1 MMSFLFPYLLYAF
14 LPSLLLTAAQSSNNV
29 TTGSSITAGANPSSF
44 WASPSKEFCFGFQ
57 EIEPGSFLLATWFD
71 AIPEKTITWS
81 ANRDH
86 LAPRGSK
93 VELTR
98 EKGLVL
104 SDPSGQ
110 QIWQAKLGGNGGQ
123 LGYGALLDTGNFVL
137 TTQVGSAL
145 WQSFDEPTDTIL
157 PTQLLN
163 LGAQLIAQFSQK
175 NYSSGRFMMQ
185 LGTDGNLGLYTT
197 DYPLFD
203 AVNTAYFS
211 SSTQGSGYQ
220 VVFNQT
226 GLVYLVA
233 NNGSILSQLFSDEL
247 PKQGFYQRVILEYD
261 GVLRHYIYP
270 KSSSSS
276 SISTGWSIK
285 SFIPENICTRV
296 IQQTGSGVCGFNS
309 YCSIGNDDRPY
320 CSCPPGY
327 IPLDPEDELSGCNP
341 NFSPQSCP
349 ETPSQQDEQF
359 GFKELINV
367 DWPLSDYEHFENVN
381 KDWCREACFRDCF
394 CAVSVFKEGGD
405 CWKKKLPLSNGKNDS
420 SVDRTTFIK
429 VGTNGDLS
437 KPRDKSKNR
446 VWPTLLGISGFINLV
461 LVGFLFLGCFAF
473 AKYKKS
479 KQGVGGATVN
489 EGYSVRGFTYK
500 ELIEATNDFKEEIGS
515 GAFGVVYK
523 GIMCGPS
530 GSETSIAVKRLNSI
544 VRDAEMEFKAEV
556 NAMARTHHKNLV
568 RLVGYCD
575 EEGHRLLVYEYMSNG
590 TLSDFLYVVPK
601 PAWEKRLKIAQGIAR
616 GLFYLHEDCSA
627 QIIHCDIKP
636 QNILLDDDYRARISD
651 FGLAKL
657 LRLDQ
662 THTNTVA
669 RGTRGYVAPE
679 WFNTMPITAK
689 VDVYSFGVL
698 LLEIICCRRNVFK
711 GNEEE
716 EAILLTDKV
725 FECYQEGKIENLVED
740 DAEALGDKQTLE
752 RMVEVAMWC
761 IQYDP
766 NLRPTMRMVAQMLEG
781 LVKVPMPPFPSFYSL
796 SITT

>member
-1 MMSFLFPYLLYAF
+1 MSFLFPYLLYAF

-44 WASPSKEFCFGFQ
+44 WASPSKEFSFGFQ

-137 TTQVGSAL
+137 TTQAGSAL

-185 LGTDGNLGLYTT
+185 LGTDGNLELYTT

-233 NNGSILSQLFSDEL
+233 DNGSILSQLFSDEL

-296 IQQTGSGVCGFNS
+296 IQQTG
-309 YCSIGNDDRPY
+309 
-320 CSCPPGY
+320 
-327 IPLDPEDELSGCNP
+327 
-341 NFSPQSCP
+341 
-349 ETPSQQDEQF
+349 
-359 GFKELINV
+359 
-367 DWPLSDYEHFENVN
+367 
-381 KDWCREACFRDCF
+381 
-394 CAVSVFKEGGD
+394 
-405 CWKKKLPLSNGKNDS
+405 
-420 SVDRTTFIK
+420 
-429 VGTNGDLS
+429 
-437 KPRDKSKNR
+437 
-446 VWPTLLGISGFINLV
+446 IS
-461 LVGFLFLGCFAF
+461 
-473 AKYKKS
+473 
-479 KQGVGGATVN
+479 
-489 EGYSVRGFTYK
+489 
-500 ELIEATNDFKEEIGS
+500 
-515 GAFGVVYK
+515 
-523 GIMCGPS
+523 
-530 GSETSIAVKRLNSI
+530 
-544 VRDAEMEFKAEV
+544 
-556 NAMARTHHKNLV
+556 
-568 RLVGYCD
+568 
-575 EEGHRLLVYEYMSNG
+575 
-590 TLSDFLYVVPK
+590 
-601 PAWEKRLKIAQGIAR
+601 
-616 GLFYLHEDCSA
+616 
-627 QIIHCDIKP
+627 
-636 QNILLDDDYRARISD
+636 
-651 FGLAKL
+651 KL
-657 LRLDQ
+657 LKCYKSYRS
-662 THTNTVA
+662 
-669 RGTRGYVAPE
+669 AP
-679 WFNTMPITAK
+679 
-689 VDVYSFGVL
+689 
-698 LLEIICCRRNVFK
+698 
-711 GNEEE
+711 
-716 EAILLTDKV
+716 
-725 FECYQEGKIENLVED
+725 
-740 DAEALGDKQTLE
+740 
-752 RMVEVAMWC
+752 
-761 IQYDP
+761 
-766 NLRPTMRMVAQMLEG
+766 
-781 LVKVPMPPFPSFYSL
+781 
-796 SITT
+796 